1 MNYYADVILPLPLH
15 GTFTY
20 ELTKR
25 EYENLGIGHRV
36 AVSFGKRKVYTGVIK
51 QIHTNKPTLYETK
64 PIEFVYDKKELISE
78 SQIDFWSWIS
88 KYYFTPIGDVLKAAI
103 PSTFLLESETIIIK
117 KEINSDDIE
126 QMTDDEYL
134 IYEALDFNT
143 LKINEVSDIL
153 DKKNTYSVIQ
163 KMILKG
169 FIELNFEINEKYKPK
184 LLNVIYLNK
193 ELLEEQKIKNAFKI
207 LYSSPKQKEILMQII
222 SNLKSQK
229 YIILKDFK
237 KIIKFSDSTIKGLEQ
252 KGFITINKIKIERND
267 NKLEHFS
274 KTNDLSESQL
284 NALDQVQS
292 QLKDKDVIL
301 LEGVT
306 SSGKTE
312 IYIKIIE
319 DYLDKEMQVLYLL
332 PEISLT
338 TQIIQKLKIHFGD
351 KISVFHS
358 RYSLNERTEVWENIK
373 KNQNKSRL
381 IVGARSSVFLPFQN
395 LGLIIIDEE
404 HEISYKQQEPSPR
417 YNARDSAIYLSKLN
431 NSKVI
436 LGSATPSI
444 ESSFNAKN
452 NKYGYVKLKERFGNI
467 EMPNIFT
474 IDMKNELKHEYSSIF
489 SLRLVE
495 EIEKTIKDGKQVI
508 LFRNRRGYSPQWL
521 CDSCGQ
527 NVMCDNCDV
536 SLTYHI
542 SSNSLKCHYCGFS
555 SKAEKKCST
564 CGFDTMIYKGDGTQ
578 QIEEV
583 IKEIFPDVRSKRMDW
598 DSTRGKW
605 SFDKIINSFAN
616 HEVDILIG
624 TQMITKGLDFKNVN
638 LVGVLNTDHFLNF
651 PDFRAH
657 EKAFQV
663 LTQVAGRSGRSG
675 QRGKVF
681 LQTYQPEHPII
692 KNVINNDYD
701 EMYNNQLIERKDYN
715 YPPFVR
721 LIRITLKD
729 KSYEKLNSS
738 SDWINKVM
746 RANYK
751 GIVLGP
757 VYPEVSRIKNKYH
770 KEFLIKLAGLKE
782 LNNFRNTFQSIIK
795 SFDSISKYRSVRII
809 VDVDPI

>member
-20 ELTKR
+20 ELTKK

-193 ELLEEQKIKNAFKI
+193 ELLEEQKIKNALKI
-207 LYSSPKQKEILMQII
+207 LNSSPKQKEILMQII

-267 NKLEHFS
+267 NKLEHYS

-292 QLKDKDVIL
+292 QLKYKDVIL

-319 DYLDKEMQVLYLL
+319 DYLNKEMQVLYLL

-555 SKAEKKCST
+555 SKAEKKCSS

-681 LQTYQPEHPII
+681 LQTYQPGHPII
-692 KNVINNDYD
+692 KNVINNNYD

>member
-20 ELTKR
+20 ELTKK

-64 PIEFVYDKKELISE
+64 PIEFVFDKKELISE

-193 ELLEEQKIKNAFKI
+193 ELLEEQKIKNSLKI
-207 LYSSPKQKEILMQII
+207 LNSSPKQKEILMQII

-237 KIIKFSDSTIKGLEQ
+237 NIIKFSDSTIKGLEQ

-267 NKLEHFS
+267 NKLEHYS

-292 QLKDKDVIL
+292 QLKYKDVIL

-319 DYLDKEMQVLYLL
+319 DYLNKEMQVLYLL

-373 KNQNKSRL
+373 KNQKKSRL

>member
-64 PIEFVYDKKELISE
+64 PIEFVFDKKELISE

-193 ELLEEQKIKNAFKI
+193 ELLEEQKIKNALKI
-207 LYSSPKQKEILMQII
+207 LNSSPKQKEILMQII

-237 KIIKFSDSTIKGLEQ
+237 NIIKFSDSTIKGLEQ

-267 NKLEHFS
+267 NKLEHYS

-292 QLKDKDVIL
+292 QLKYKDVIL

-319 DYLDKEMQVLYLL
+319 DYLNKEMQVLYLL

>member
-20 ELTKR
+20 KLTKK

-78 SQIDFWSWIS
+78 LQIDFWSWIS

-103 PSTFLLESETIIIK
+103 PSTFLLESETIIVK
-117 KEINSDDIE
+117 KEINSDDID

-143 LKINEVSDIL
+143 LKINEVSEIL

-193 ELLEEQKIKNAFKI
+193 ELLEEQKIKNSLKI
-207 LYSSPKQKEILMQII
+207 LNSSPKQKEILMQII
-222 SNLKSQK
+222 TNLKSQK
-229 YIILKDFK
+229 YLILKDFK
-237 KIIKFSDSTIKGLEQ
+237 NIIKFSDSTIKGLEQ
-252 KGFITINKIKIERND
+252 KGFITIKKIKIERND
-267 NKLEHFS
+267 NKQEHYS
-274 KTNDLSESQL
+274 RTNDLSESQL
-284 NALDQVQS
+284 NALNQVQS

-436 LGSATPSI
+436 LGSATPSV

-452 NKYGYVKLKERFGNI
+452 NKYGYVKLKERFGKI

-474 IDMKNELKHEYSSIF
+474 IDMKNELKHKYSSIF

-578 QIEEV
+578 QIEEI

-738 SDWINKVM
+738 SDWINKVI

-770 KEFLIKLAGLKE
+770 KEFLIKLSGLSE

>member
-1 MNYYADVILPLPLH
+1 MS
-15 GTFTY
+15 
-20 ELTKR
+20 
-25 EYENLGIGHRV
+25 
-36 AVSFGKRKVYTGVIK
+36 SFC
-51 QIHTNKPTLYETK
+51 
-64 PIEFVYDKKELISE
+64 F
-78 SQIDFWSWIS
+78 
-88 KYYFTPIGDVLKAAI
+88 GDL
-103 PSTFLLESETIIIK
+103 
-117 KEINSDDIE
+117 
-126 QMTDDEYL
+126 
-134 IYEALDFNT
+134 
-143 LKINEVSDIL
+143 
-153 DKKNTYSVIQ
+153 
-163 KMILKG
+163 
-169 FIELNFEINEKYKPK
+169 YKPK
-184 LLNVIYLNK
+184 LLNVLFLNTD
-193 ELLEEQKIKNAFKI
+193 LLESKKIKNS
-207 LYSSPKQKEILMQII
+207 LEVLDRSPKQKELILHII
-222 SNLKSQK
+222 SNIKSQE
-229 YIILKDFK
+229 YLILKDLK
-237 KIIKFSDSTIKGLEQ
+237 KSIKFSDSTLKSLEQ
-252 KGFITINKIKIERND
+252 KGFITIQKIKIDRNF
-267 NKLEHFS
+267 KKEEVYL
-274 KTNDLSESQL
+274 KTNDLSESQTSAL
-284 NALDQVQS
+284 NE
-292 QLKDKDVIL
+292 LKNHLNDKDVIL

-319 DYLDKEMQVLYLL
+319 DYLDKNMQVLYLL

-338 TQIIQKLKIHFGD
+338 TQIIQKLKIHFGN

-373 KNQNKSRL
+373 NNNDKSKL
-381 IVGARSSVFLPFQN
+381 VVGARSSVFLPFKN
-395 LGLIIIDEE
+395 LGLIIVDEE

-417 YNARDSAIYLSKLN
+417 YNARDSAIYLSKIN

-444 ESSFNAKN
+444 ESSFNAKKA
-452 NKYGYVKLKERFGNI
+452 KYGYVKLNERFGNI

-474 IDMKNELKHEYSSIF
+474 IDMKNELKHNYSSIF
-489 SLRLVE
+489 SIKLVE
-495 EIEKTIKDGKQVI
+495 EIDKTIKEGKQVI

-536 SLTYHI
+536 SLTYHL
-542 SSNSLKCHYCGFS
+542 SSNILKCHYCGFS

-564 CGFDTMIYKGDGTQ
+564 CGSDSMIYKGDGTQ
-578 QIEEV
+578 QIEEI
-583 IKEIFPDVRSKRMDW
+583 IKEIFPDVISKRMDW

-605 SFDKIINSFAN
+605 SFDNIINSFAKN
-616 HEVDILIG
+616 EVDILIG

-638 LVGVLNTDHFLNF
+638 LAGVLNADHFLNF

-675 QRGKVF
+675 ERGKVF

-701 EMYNNQLIERKDYN
+701 KMYDNQLTERKDYN

-738 SDWINKVM
+738 SDWINKVI
-746 RANYK
+746 RDNFN

-757 VYPEVSRIKNKYH
+757 VYPEISRIKNKYH
-770 KEFLIKLAGLKE
+770 KEFLIKLRD
-782 LNNFRNTFQSIIK
+782 LNEINKFRSIFQSILK
-795 SFDSISKYRSVRII
+795 SFDSISKYRSVRIT

>member
-193 ELLEEQKIKNAFKI
+193 ELLEEQKIKNSLKI
-207 LYSSPKQKEILMQII
+207 LNSSPKQKEILMHII

-237 KIIKFSDSTIKGLEQ
+237 NIIKFSDSTIKGLEQ

-267 NKLEHFS
+267 NKIEHYS

-373 KNQNKSRL
+373 KNQKKSRL

-782 LNNFRNTFQSIIK
+782 LNNFRNTFQSILK

>member
-20 ELTKR
+20 ELTKK

-193 ELLEEQKIKNAFKI
+193 ELLEEQKIKNALKI
-207 LYSSPKQKEILMQII
+207 LNSSPKQKEILMQII

-267 NKLEHFS
+267 NKLEHYS

-373 KNQNKSRL
+373 KNQKKSRL

-444 ESSFNAKN
+444 ESSFNSKN

-681 LQTYQPEHPII
+681 FQTYQPEHPII

>member
-20 ELTKR
+20 ELTKKQHDL
-25 EYENLGIGHRV
+25 LGIGHRV

-51 QIHTNKPTLYETK
+51 KIHNIKPKLYETK
-64 PIEFVYDKKELISE
+64 PIEFIYDKDELVSELQIS
-78 SQIDFWSWIS
+78 FWDWVSR
-88 KYYFTPIGDVLKAAI
+88 YYFTPLGDVLKAAV
-103 PSTFLLESETIIIK
+103 PSTFLLESDTILIK
-117 KEINSDDIE
+117 KDINGNDIDE
-126 QMTDDEYL
+126 MTDDEYL
-134 IYEALDFNT
+134 IYEALDFKN

-169 FIELNFEINEKYKPK
+169 LVELNFEINEKYKPK
-184 LLNVIYLNK
+184 LLSVIYLNK
-193 ELLEEQKIKNAFKI
+193 EFLDDKRIENSIKI
-207 LYSSPKQKEILMQII
+207 LNKSPKQKEVILQII
-222 SNLKSQK
+222 SNIKSKEYLIIKDLKN
-229 YIILKDFK
+229 
-237 KIIKFSDSTIKGLEQ
+237 IIKFSDSTIKGLEQ
-252 KGFITINKIKIERND
+252 KGFITIKKIKIDRND
-267 NKLEHFS
+267 NIVSDYL
-274 KTNDLSESQL
+274 KTNELSKSQTNAFNQVKDL
-284 NALDQVQS
+284 
-292 QLKDKDVIL
+292 LKEKDVVL
-301 LEGVT
+301 LKGVT

-319 DYLDKEMQVLYLL
+319 YYLNKDKQVLYLL

-338 TQIIQKLKIHFGD
+338 TQIIQKLKMHFGD
-351 KISVFHS
+351 NISVFHS

-373 KNQNKSRL
+373 KNKKKSRL
-381 IVGARSSVFLPFQN
+381 IVGARSSVFLPFTN
-395 LGLIIIDEE
+395 LGLIIVDEE

-417 YNARDSAIYLSKLN
+417 YNARDSSIYLSKIN

-452 NKYGYVKLKERFGNI
+452 NKYGYVKLDERYGNV

-474 IDMKNELKHEYSSIF
+474 IDMKNELKHEFSSIF
-489 SLRLVE
+489 SLKLID
-495 EIEKTIKDGKQVI
+495 EIEKTIKEGKQVI

-527 NVMCDNCDV
+527 NIMCDNCDV
-536 SLTYHI
+536 SLTYHL
-542 SSNSLKCHYCGFS
+542 SSNILKCHYCGFS

-564 CGFDTMIYKGDGTQ
+564 CGFDTMNYRGDGTQ
-578 QIEEV
+578 QIEEI

-605 SFDKIINSFAN
+605 SFDNIINSFAN

-675 QRGKVF
+675 KRGKVF

-692 KNVINNDYD
+692 ENVINNDYD
-701 EMYNNQLIERKDYN
+701 KMYNNQLIERKDYN

-738 SDWINKVM
+738 SDWLNKVI
-746 RANYK
+746 RDNFS

-757 VYPEVSRIKNKYH
+757 VYPEISRIKNKYH
-770 KEFLIKLAGLKE
+770 KEFLIKLRNLNE
-782 LNNFRNTFQSIIK
+782 INNFRNTFQSILK
-795 SFDSISKYRSVRII
+795 SFDSISKYRSVRITI
-809 VDVDPI
+809 NVDPL

>member
-20 ELTKR
+20 ELTKK

-193 ELLEEQKIKNAFKI
+193 ELLEEQKIKNALKI
-207 LYSSPKQKEILMQII
+207 LNSSPKQKEILMQII

-267 NKLEHFS
+267 NKLEHYS

-770 KEFLIKLAGLKE
+770 KEFLIKLGGLKE

>member
-193 ELLEEQKIKNAFKI
+193 ELLEEQKIKNSLKI
-207 LYSSPKQKEILMQII
+207 LNSSPKQKEILMQII

-267 NKLEHFS
+267 NKLEHYS

-292 QLKDKDVIL
+292 QLKYKDVIL

>member
-20 ELTKR
+20 ELTKK

-193 ELLEEQKIKNAFKI
+193 ELLEEQKIKNSLKI
-207 LYSSPKQKEILMQII
+207 LNSSPKQKEILMHII

-237 KIIKFSDSTIKGLEQ
+237 NIIKFSDSTIKGLEQ

-267 NKLEHFS
+267 NKLEHYS

-292 QLKDKDVIL
+292 QLKYKDVIL

-319 DYLDKEMQVLYLL
+319 DYLNKEMQVLYLL

-692 KNVINNDYD
+692 KNVIHNDYD
-701 EMYNNQLIERKDYN
+701 GMYNNQLIERKDYN

>member
-20 ELTKR
+20 ELTKK

-193 ELLEEQKIKNAFKI
+193 DFLEEKKIKNSLKI
-207 LYSSPKQKEILMQII
+207 LDSSPKQKEILLQII

-229 YIILKDFK
+229 YLILKDFK

-267 NKLEHFS
+267 NKLEHYS

-312 IYIKIIE
+312 IYMKIIE

-555 SKAEKKCST
+555 SKAEKKCNA
-564 CGFDTMIYKGDGTQ
+564 CGSDTMIYKGDGTQ
-578 QIEEV
+578 QIEEI

-681 LQTYQPEHPII
+681 LQTYQPEHSII

>member
-193 ELLEEQKIKNAFKI
+193 ELLEEQKIKNALKI
-207 LYSSPKQKEILMQII
+207 LNSSPKQKEILMQII

-237 KIIKFSDSTIKGLEQ
+237 NIIKFSDSTIKGLEQ

-267 NKLEHFS
+267 NKLEHYS

>member
-1 MNYYADVILPLPLH
+1 MNYYADVILPLPLQ

-20 ELTKR
+20 ELSKK

-51 QIHTNKPTLYETK
+51 EIHNNKPALYETK
-64 PIEFVYDKKELISE
+64 PIEFIYDKEELISE

-88 KYYFTPIGDVLKAAI
+88 RYYFTPIGDVLKAAI

-117 KEINSDDIE
+117 KEINSHDID

-134 IYEALDFNT
+134 IYEALDFKT

-193 ELLEEQKIKNAFKI
+193 ELLEEKKIKNSLEI
-207 LYSSPKQKEILMQII
+207 LNSSPKQKEILLHII

-229 YIILKDFK
+229 YLILKDLK

-252 KGFITINKIKIERND
+252 KGFISIKKIKIERND
-267 NKLEHFS
+267 NKQEHFS

-284 NALDQVQS
+284 NALNQVQS

-312 IYIKIIE
+312 IYMKIIE

-358 RYSLNERTEVWENIK
+358 RFSLNERTEVWENIK
-373 KNQNKSRL
+373 KNKNKSRL

-404 HEISYKQQEPSPR
+404 HETSYKQQEPSPR

-436 LGSATPSI
+436 LGSATPSV

-452 NKYGYVKLKERFGNI
+452 NKYGYVKLNERFGNI

-474 IDMKNELKHEYSSIF
+474 LDMKNEIKHEFSSIF

-495 EIEKTIKDGKQVI
+495 EIDKTIKEGKQVI

-527 NVMCDNCDV
+527 NVMCGNCDV

-578 QIEEV
+578 QIEEI
-583 IKEIFPDVRSKRMDW
+583 IKEIFPDVRSRRMDW

-605 SFDKIINSFAN
+605 SFDNIINSFAN

-675 QRGKVF
+675 ERGKVF

-701 EMYNNQLIERKDYN
+701 KMYNNQLIERKDYN

-738 SDWINKVM
+738 SDWLNKVI
-746 RANYK
+746 RANFK

-770 KEFLIKLAGLKE
+770 KEFLIKLSGLKE
-782 LNNFRNTFQSIIK
+782 LNKFRNTFQSILK

>member
-20 ELTKR
+20 ELTKK

-193 ELLEEQKIKNAFKI
+193 ELLEEQQIKNSFKI
-207 LYSSPKQKEILMQII
+207 LNSSPKQKEILLQII

-229 YIILKDFK
+229 YLILKDFK

-267 NKLEHFS
+267 NKLEHYS

-312 IYIKIIE
+312 IYMKIIE

-564 CGFDTMIYKGDGTQ
+564 CGSDTMIYKGDGTQ
-578 QIEEV
+578 QIEEI

>member
-20 ELTKR
+20 ELTKK

-126 QMTDDEYL
+126 QMSDDEYL

-193 ELLEEQKIKNAFKI
+193 ELLEEQKIKNALKI
-207 LYSSPKQKEILMQII
+207 LNSSPKQKEILMQII

-237 KIIKFSDSTIKGLEQ
+237 NIIKFSDSTIKGLEQ
-252 KGFITINKIKIERND
+252 KGFITINRIKIERND
-267 NKLEHFS
+267 NKLEHYS

-292 QLKDKDVIL
+292 QLKYKDVIL

-319 DYLDKEMQVLYLL
+319 DYLNKEMQVLYLL

>member
-20 ELTKR
+20 ELTKK

-193 ELLEEQKIKNAFKI
+193 ELLEEQKIKNALKI
-207 LYSSPKQKEILMQII
+207 LNSSPKQKEILMQIV

-267 NKLEHFS
+267 NKIEHHS

-373 KNQNKSRL
+373 KNQKKSRL

-444 ESSFNAKN
+444 ESSFNSKN

-782 LNNFRNTFQSIIK
+782 INNFRNTFQSIIK

>member
-1 MNYYADVILPLPLH
+1 MNYYADVILPLPLE

-20 ELTKR
+20 ELTKKQ
-25 EYENLGIGHRV
+25 YDILGIGYRV

-51 QIHTNKPTLYETK
+51 NIHNDKPKLYETK
-64 PIEFVYDKKELISE
+64 PIEFIYDKKELVSKL
-78 SQIDFWSWIS
+78 QLDFWTWVS
-88 KYYFTPIGDVLKAAI
+88 KYYFTPLGDVLKAAV
-103 PSTFLLESETIIIK
+103 PSTFLLESDTIIIK
-117 KEINSDDIE
+117 KEINKSDIDD
-126 QMTDDEYL
+126 MSNDEYL
-134 IYEALDFNT
+134 IYEALDFQN

-169 FIELNFEINEKYKPK
+169 FVELNFEINEKYKPK
-184 LLNVIYLNK
+184 LLNVLFLNTD
-193 ELLEEQKIKNAFKI
+193 LLESKKIKNS
-207 LYSSPKQKEILMQII
+207 LEVLDRSPKQKELILHII
-222 SNLKSQK
+222 SNIKSQE
-229 YIILKDFK
+229 YLILKDLK
-237 KIIKFSDSTIKGLEQ
+237 KSIKFSDSTLKSLEQ
-252 KGFITINKIKIERND
+252 KGFITIQKIKIDRNF
-267 NKLEHFS
+267 KKEEVYL
-274 KTNDLSESQL
+274 KTNDLSESQTSAL
-284 NALDQVQS
+284 NE
-292 QLKDKDVIL
+292 LKNHLNDKDVIL

-319 DYLDKEMQVLYLL
+319 DYLDKNMQVLYLL

-338 TQIIQKLKIHFGD
+338 TQIIQKLKIHFGN

-373 KNQNKSRL
+373 NNNDKSKL
-381 IVGARSSVFLPFQN
+381 VVGARSSVFLPFKN
-395 LGLIIIDEE
+395 LGLIIVDEE

-417 YNARDSAIYLSKLN
+417 YNARDSAIYLSKIN

-444 ESSFNAKN
+444 ESSFNAKKA
-452 NKYGYVKLKERFGNI
+452 KYGYVKLNERFGNI

-474 IDMKNELKHEYSSIF
+474 IDMKNELKHNYSSIF
-489 SLRLVE
+489 SIKLVE
-495 EIEKTIKDGKQVI
+495 EIDKTIKEGKQVI

-536 SLTYHI
+536 SLTYHL
-542 SSNSLKCHYCGFS
+542 SSNILKCHYCGFS

-564 CGFDTMIYKGDGTQ
+564 CGSDSMIYKGDGTQ
-578 QIEEV
+578 QIEEI
-583 IKEIFPDVRSKRMDW
+583 IKEIFPDVISKRMDW

-605 SFDKIINSFAN
+605 SFDNIINSFAKN
-616 HEVDILIG
+616 EVDILIG

-638 LVGVLNTDHFLNF
+638 LVGVLNADHFLNF

>member
-1 MNYYADVILPLPLH
+1 MNYYADVILPLPLQ

-20 ELTKR
+20 ELSKK

-51 QIHTNKPTLYETK
+51 EIHNNKPALYETK
-64 PIEFVYDKKELISE
+64 PIEFIYDKEELISE

-88 KYYFTPIGDVLKAAI
+88 RYYFTPIGDVLKAAI

-117 KEINSDDIE
+117 KEINSDDID

-134 IYEALDFNT
+134 IYEALDFKT

-193 ELLEEQKIKNAFKI
+193 ELLEEKKIKNSLEI
-207 LYSSPKQKEILMQII
+207 LNSSPKQKEILLHII

-229 YIILKDFK
+229 YLILKDLK

-252 KGFITINKIKIERND
+252 KGFISIKKIKIERND
-267 NKLEHFS
+267 NKQEHFS

-284 NALDQVQS
+284 NALNQVQS

-312 IYIKIIE
+312 IYMKIIE

-358 RYSLNERTEVWENIK
+358 RFSLNERTEVWENIK
-373 KNQNKSRL
+373 KNKNKSRL

-404 HEISYKQQEPSPR
+404 HETSYKQQEPSPR

-436 LGSATPSI
+436 LGSATPSV

-452 NKYGYVKLKERFGNI
+452 NKYGYVKLNERFGNI

-474 IDMKNELKHEYSSIF
+474 LDMKNEIKHEFSSIF

-495 EIEKTIKDGKQVI
+495 EIDKTIKEGKQVI

-527 NVMCDNCDV
+527 NVMCGNCDV

-578 QIEEV
+578 QIEEI
-583 IKEIFPDVRSKRMDW
+583 IKEIFPDVRSRRMDW

-605 SFDKIINSFAN
+605 SFDNIINSFAN

-675 QRGKVF
+675 ERGKVF

-701 EMYNNQLIERKDYN
+701 KMYNNQLTERKDYN

-738 SDWINKVM
+738 SDWLNKVI
-746 RANYK
+746 RANFK

-770 KEFLIKLAGLKE
+770 KEFLIKLSGLKE
-782 LNNFRNTFQSIIK
+782 LNKFRNTFQSILK

>member
-1 MNYYADVILPLPLH
+1 MNYYADVILPLPLE

-20 ELTKR
+20 KLTKKQ
-25 EYENLGIGHRV
+25 YDILGIGYRV

-51 QIHTNKPTLYETK
+51 NIHNDKPKLYETK
-64 PIEFVYDKKELISE
+64 PIEFIYDKKELVSKL
-78 SQIDFWSWIS
+78 QLDFWTWVS
-88 KYYFTPIGDVLKAAI
+88 KYYFTPLGDVLKAAV
-103 PSTFLLESETIIIK
+103 PSTFLLESDTIIIK
-117 KEINSDDIE
+117 KEINKSDIDD
-126 QMTDDEYL
+126 MSNDEYL
-134 IYEALDFNT
+134 IYEALDFQN

-169 FIELNFEINEKYKPK
+169 FVELNFEINEKYKPK
-184 LLNVIYLNK
+184 LLNVLFLNTD
-193 ELLEEQKIKNAFKI
+193 LLESKKIKNS
-207 LYSSPKQKEILMQII
+207 LEVLDRSPKQKELILHII
-222 SNLKSQK
+222 SNIKSQE
-229 YIILKDFK
+229 YLILKDLK
-237 KIIKFSDSTIKGLEQ
+237 KSIKFSDSTLKSLEQ
-252 KGFITINKIKIERND
+252 KGFITIEKIKIDRNF
-267 NKLEHFS
+267 KKEEVYL
-274 KTNDLSESQL
+274 KTNDLSESQTSAL
-284 NALDQVQS
+284 NE
-292 QLKDKDVIL
+292 LKNHLNDKDVIL

-319 DYLDKEMQVLYLL
+319 DYLDKNMQVLYLL

-338 TQIIQKLKIHFGD
+338 TQIIQKLKIHFGN

-373 KNQNKSRL
+373 NNNDKSKL
-381 IVGARSSVFLPFQN
+381 VVGARSSVFLPFKN
-395 LGLIIIDEE
+395 LGLIIVDEE

-417 YNARDSAIYLSKLN
+417 YNARDSAIYLSKIN

-444 ESSFNAKN
+444 ESSFNAKKA
-452 NKYGYVKLKERFGNI
+452 KYGYVKLNERFGNI

-474 IDMKNELKHEYSSIF
+474 IDMKNELKHNYSSIF
-489 SLRLVE
+489 SIKLVE
-495 EIEKTIKDGKQVI
+495 EIDKTIKEGKQVI

-536 SLTYHI
+536 SLTYHL
-542 SSNSLKCHYCGFS
+542 SSNILKCHYCGFS

-564 CGFDTMIYKGDGTQ
+564 CGSDSMIYKGDGTQ
-578 QIEEV
+578 QIEEI
-583 IKEIFPDVRSKRMDW
+583 IKEIFPDVISKRMDW

-605 SFDKIINSFAN
+605 SFDNIINSFAKN
-616 HEVDILIG
+616 EVDILIG

-638 LVGVLNTDHFLNF
+638 LVGVLNADHFLNF

-675 QRGKVF
+675 ERGKVF

-701 EMYNNQLIERKDYN
+701 KMYDNQLTERKDYN

-738 SDWINKVM
+738 SDWINKVI
-746 RANYK
+746 RDNFN

-757 VYPEVSRIKNKYH
+757 VYPEISRIKNKYH
-770 KEFLIKLAGLKE
+770 KEFLIKLRD
-782 LNNFRNTFQSIIK
+782 LNEINKFRSIFQSILK
-795 SFDSISKYRSVRII
+795 SFDSISKYRSVRIT

>member
-20 ELTKR
+20 ELTKK

-193 ELLEEQKIKNAFKI
+193 ELLEEQKIKNALKI
-207 LYSSPKQKEILMQII
+207 LNSSPKQKEILMQII

-267 NKLEHFS
+267 NKLEHYS

-292 QLKDKDVIL
+292 QLKYKDVIL

-319 DYLDKEMQVLYLL
+319 DYLNKEMQVLYLL

-555 SKAEKKCST
+555 SIAEKKCST

>member
-1 MNYYADVILPLPLH
+1 MNYYADVILPLPLE

-20 ELTKR
+20 ELTKKQ
-25 EYENLGIGHRV
+25 YDILGIGYRV

-51 QIHTNKPTLYETK
+51 NIHNDKPKLYETK
-64 PIEFVYDKKELISE
+64 PIEFIYDKKELVSKL
-78 SQIDFWSWIS
+78 QLDFWTWVS
-88 KYYFTPIGDVLKAAI
+88 KYYFTPLGDVLKAAV
-103 PSTFLLESETIIIK
+103 PSTFLLESDTIIIK
-117 KEINSDDIE
+117 KEINKSDIDD
-126 QMTDDEYL
+126 MSNDEYL
-134 IYEALDFNT
+134 IYEALDFQN

-169 FIELNFEINEKYKPK
+169 FVELNFEINEKYKPK
-184 LLNVIYLNK
+184 LLNVLFLNTD
-193 ELLEEQKIKNAFKI
+193 LLESKKIKNS
-207 LYSSPKQKEILMQII
+207 LEVLDRSPKQKELILHII
-222 SNLKSQK
+222 SNIKSQE
-229 YIILKDFK
+229 YLILKDLK
-237 KIIKFSDSTIKGLEQ
+237 KSIKFSDSTLKSLEQ
-252 KGFITINKIKIERND
+252 KGFITIQKIKIDRNF
-267 NKLEHFS
+267 KKEEVYL
-274 KTNDLSESQL
+274 KTNDLSESQTSAL
-284 NALDQVQS
+284 NE
-292 QLKDKDVIL
+292 LKNHLNDKDVIL

-319 DYLDKEMQVLYLL
+319 EYLDKNMQVLYLL

-338 TQIIQKLKIHFGD
+338 TQIIQKLKIHFGN

-373 KNQNKSRL
+373 NNNDKSKL
-381 IVGARSSVFLPFQN
+381 VVGARSSVFLPFKN
-395 LGLIIIDEE
+395 LGLIIVDEE

-417 YNARDSAIYLSKLN
+417 YNARDSAIYLSKIN

-444 ESSFNAKN
+444 ESSFNAKKA
-452 NKYGYVKLKERFGNI
+452 KYGYVKLNERFGNI

-474 IDMKNELKHEYSSIF
+474 IDMKNELKHNYSSIF
-489 SLRLVE
+489 SIKLVE
-495 EIEKTIKDGKQVI
+495 EIDKTIKEGKQVI

-536 SLTYHI
+536 SLTYHL
-542 SSNSLKCHYCGFS
+542 SSNILKCHYCGFS

-564 CGFDTMIYKGDGTQ
+564 CGSDSMIYKGDGTQ
-578 QIEEV
+578 QIEEI
-583 IKEIFPDVRSKRMDW
+583 IKEIFPDVISKRMDW

-605 SFDKIINSFAN
+605 SFDNIINSFAKN
-616 HEVDILIG
+616 EVDILIG

-638 LVGVLNTDHFLNF
+638 LVGVLNADHFLNF

-675 QRGKVF
+675 ERGKVF

-701 EMYNNQLIERKDYN
+701 KMYDNQLTERKDYN

-738 SDWINKVM
+738 SDWINKVI
-746 RANYK
+746 RDNFN

-757 VYPEVSRIKNKYH
+757 VYPEISRIKNKYH
-770 KEFLIKLAGLKE
+770 KEFLIKLRD
-782 LNNFRNTFQSIIK
+782 LNEINKFRSIFQSILK
-795 SFDSISKYRSVRII
+795 SFDSISKYRSVRIT